1 MSALVLFDT
10 VGTWLDTHV
19 CESEIR
25 HVLRQHGLDFGR
37 WEQGD
42 GVVATAPLACAPSSP
57 ENAGPPQV
65 SLSPAGGDLGAA
77 RPWGRPETLRNLP
90 QPFQIESTER
100 LGPHGSAGRWSTLR
114 RRLAREHVLRSPEI
128 LHVVEGFGLL
138 YLRHTEGHLGLL
150 CEAQDWVWL
159 AAGTSCKL
167 LLDNAPQLEMLRLLS
182 LPGPWSAD
190 NVAEDD
196 DTELPSLDGFVE
208 HLLSL
213 VGQETD

>member
-10 VGTWLDTHV
+10 AGTWLDTHV

-42 GVVATAPLACAPSSP
+42 GVAATSPIACAPTA
-57 ENAGPPQV
+57 EA
-65 SLSPAGGDLGAA
+65 
-77 RPWGRPETLRNLP
+77 LRNLP
-90 QPFQIESTER
+90 QPFLVAETER
-100 LGPHGSAGRWSTLR
+100 LGPGGTAGRWSTLR
-114 RRLAREHVLRSPEI
+114 RRLAREHVLRNPEV
-128 LHVVEGFGLL
+128 LHVVEGFSLL
-138 YLRHTEGHLGLL
+138 YLRHADGHLGLL

-159 AAGTSCKL
+159 ATGTSCRL
-167 LLDNAPQLEMLRLLS
+167 LLDTAPQLEVLRLLPQ
-182 LPGPWSAD
+182 PGPWSAD
-190 NVAEDD
+190 IPAEDSG
-196 DTELPSLDGFVE
+196 TELPSLDGFVE